1 MSFEMG
7 SFIELEYPNGKEY
20 YKGDNVVRL
29 NSGRT
34 AIYHSIKSYN
44 CKKVYLPI
52 YQCETVKDF
61 LIKKRIEIEF
71 YTIDENF
78 IPKMDTNE
86 EDSCMIIVNY
96 CGIFSTQY
104 IKNIADKYKN
114 VIIDNSQA
122 FFSKPLENCLNVYST
137 RKFFGVPD
145 GAYVVGKPYLYSDD
159 MYEDDHS
166 SDTSLFLM
174 QRIEYGCEGK
184 AYASRTLNEE
194 RIDNSDIKNMSK
206 FTRYLLDGIDY
217 ENVKKKRIEN
227 FNVVRSMLKEKN
239 ILDIDKYFDEDCVP
253 MVYPFMIENE
263 NLLDYLLENKHF
275 QGNWWRYILDITSK
289 NSMEYRLSKYMIP
302 LTIDQRYT
310 AEDVKIL
317 CDKILKFI

>member
-7 SFIELEYPNGKEY
+7 SFIELEYPKGKEY

-122 FFSKPLENCLNVYST
+122 FFSKPLENCLNVYSA

-239 ILDIDKYFDEDCVP
+239 ILDIDKYFDENCVP

>member
-122 FFSKPLENCLNVYST
+122 FFSKPLENCLNVYSA

-310 AEDVKIL
+310 AEDVKNL

>member
-122 FFSKPLENCLNVYST
+122 FFSKPLENCLNVYSA

-239 ILDIDKYFDEDCVP
+239 ILDIDKYFDENCVP

>member
-122 FFSKPLENCLNVYST
+122 FFSKPLENCLNVCSA

-239 ILDIDKYFDEDCVP
+239 ILDIDKYFDKNCVP

-310 AEDVKIL
+310 SEDVKIL

>member
-122 FFSKPLENCLNVYST
+122 FFSKPLENCLNVCSA

-239 ILDIDKYFDEDCVP
+239 ILDIDKYFDKNCVP

>member
-122 FFSKPLENCLNVYST
+122 FFSKPLENCLNVYSA